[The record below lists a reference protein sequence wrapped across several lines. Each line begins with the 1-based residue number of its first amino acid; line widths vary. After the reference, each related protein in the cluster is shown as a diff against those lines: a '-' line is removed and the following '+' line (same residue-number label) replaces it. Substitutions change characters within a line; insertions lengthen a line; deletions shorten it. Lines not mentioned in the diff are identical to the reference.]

1 MQQVKNSFLAA
12 HKWSKRLAI
21 VFILSFIFI
30 MVNVTIKLF
39 QMGYGSIEPLVG
51 LIVISVTLLY
61 TVTIYLLPG
70 LILRKYV
77 HTLKRFQN
85 HSDVIGG
92 IESLCRRQAT
102 LLKYLGITLS
112 IYIILAVAN
121 QIYALVLVYQL
132 TGNPFYSG

>member
-30 MVNVTIKLF
+30 MVNVMIKLF
-39 QMGYGSIEPLVG
+39 QMGYGSI
-51 LIVISVTLLY
+51 
-61 TVTIYLLPG
+61 

-102 LLKYLGITLS
+102 LLKYLGITLL

-121 QIYALVLVYQL
+121 RVYVLVLLYQL
-132 TGNPFYSG
+132 NNGNMFP